1 VYTKGIIKKEREFKM
16 NIKYKTP
23 GVFKNRYMDRVKFFN
38 KYKKEPFTALEE
50 LSDVGVDTLDNLS
63 VNSDMKKLLTKYLVK
78 LNAREERVIRERFFN
93 NKTLEQVGQT
103 YSVTRDR
110 IRQIEAKGL
119 RKLKTFMHKDNEIK
133 ELI

>member
-1 VYTKGIIKKEREFKM
+1 MVYTKGIIKKERELIM
-16 NIKYKTP
+16 TP

-38 KYKKEPFTALEE
+38 KYKKEPFTALEG

-93 NKTLEQVGQT
+93 NKTLEQIGQT

-110 IRQIEAKGL
+110 IGQIEAKGL

>member
-1 VYTKGIIKKEREFKM
+1 M

-23 GVFKNRYMDRVKFFN
+23 GVFKNHYMDRVKFFN
-38 KYKKEPFTALEE
+38 KYKKEPFTALEG
-50 LSDVGVDTLDNLS
+50 LSDVGVDTLDNVF

>member
-1 VYTKGIIKKEREFKM
+1 MVYTKGIIKKERELIM
-16 NIKYKTP
+16 TP

-38 KYKKEPFTALEE
+38 KYKKEPFTALEG
-50 LSDVGVDTLDNLS
+50 LSDVGVDTLDNVF

-119 RKLKTFMHKDNEIK
+119 RKLKTFMYKDNEIK

>member
-1 VYTKGIIKKEREFKM
+1 VYTKGIIKKERELIM
-16 NIKYKTP
+16 TP

-38 KYKKEPFTALEE
+38 KYKKEPFTSLEG
-50 LSDVGVDTLDNLS
+50 LSDVSVDTLDNLS

-93 NKTLEQVGQT
+93 NKTLEQIGQT

-110 IRQIEAKGL
+110 IGQIEAKGL

-133 ELI
+133 DLI